1 MSCFKTVPS
10 LEDLEDMT
18 EQNPHGNGFSIRTK
32 ENKIEFFKG
41 RNLSP
46 EKILEI
52 IKNYG
57 FNQGDSVEFV
67 FHARITSHGST
78 CNELECDFE
87 NPNKKDDAFA
97 LMTARGLVMRYLV
110 IECEALAHFLNEI
123 ENKNM
128 KTNFKKIELYYS
140 VVELCRKFYGE
151 EQEEFFDN
159 QTRDE

>member
-1 MSCFKTVPS
+1 MSNKE
-10 LEDLEDMT
+10 EDFSEDKIADTIFGGCEQRNPTFHKWVMT
-18 EQNPHGNGFSIRTK
+18 ITENYLKSENQDPMDIWKIITNEFS
-32 ENKIEFFKG
+32 ENFFKDDDTI
-41 RNLSP
+41 RD
-46 EKILEI
+46 
-52 IKNYG
+52 
-57 FNQGDSVEFV
+57 F
-67 FHARITSHGST
+67 
-78 CNELECDFE
+78 FE

-159 QTRDE
+159 QTRNE